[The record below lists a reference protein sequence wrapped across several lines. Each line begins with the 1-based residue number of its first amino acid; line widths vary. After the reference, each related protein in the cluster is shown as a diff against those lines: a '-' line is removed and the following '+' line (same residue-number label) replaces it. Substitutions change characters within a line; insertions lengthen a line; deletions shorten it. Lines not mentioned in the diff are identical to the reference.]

1 MAGQKGSPTCFPAI
15 CHVSDLCSAQCLSSS
30 LPPEPSHA
38 PTGGCDYEDQPL
50 VQSRLIVQPCFSKQ
64 QEVLLF
70 MASESPYSLSSE
82 SISLGLV
89 LQGGFPWCLR
99 DPQPSADPLCLP
111 RVEAPGLTVTRV
123 GRRLPLASFSD
134 HCTFP
139 RR

>member
-1 MAGQKGSPTCFPAI
+1 MAGQKGAPTCFPAI
-15 CHVSDLCSAQCLSSS
+15 CRMSGVCSAQGLSSS
-30 LPPEPSHA
+30 LPPQPSHA
-38 PTGGCDYEDQPL
+38 PAGGCDYEDQTL

-70 MASESPYSLSSE
+70 MTSESPYSLSSQ

-89 LQGGFPWCLR
+89 LQALGGLCLR
-99 DPQPSADPLCLP
+99 DPQPSVDPLCLP

-123 GRRLPLASFSD
+123 GRTLPLASFSD

-139 RR
+139 RC